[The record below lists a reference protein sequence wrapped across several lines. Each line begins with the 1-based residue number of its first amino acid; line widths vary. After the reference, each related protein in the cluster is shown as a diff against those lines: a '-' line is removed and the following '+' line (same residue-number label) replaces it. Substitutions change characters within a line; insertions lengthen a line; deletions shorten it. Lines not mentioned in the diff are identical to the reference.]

1 MNLRDVL
8 QVWRRRWILT
18 LLLLLAVLAV
28 SVVAAMKVPR
38 HYSAESD
45 VALLPSTS
53 TAAPNGHNPYLTY
66 NSSLPT
72 TAQII
77 SYQLMDPH
85 NVLDLATRGYTAS
98 FTAALAQ
105 NAAGAPIL
113 TVTVAGSD
121 KTTVENTLIGVTN
134 DIAIKLAAL
143 QTGIA
148 PANRITVMT
157 LSQDTSPSL
166 SVSKSARS
174 LVVVVVL
181 GLVIALAIPL
191 ITDGASRRRIRD
203 GDSGP
208 ASHRVDQRIEAPTS
222 VRTPGGV
229 RRPIP
234 DEGEPTLRQSTYPPP
249 GGGSSWRGSG
259 Q

>member
-28 SVVAAMKVPR
+28 SVLAAMKVPR
-38 HYSAESD
+38 HYSAQSE

-85 NVLDLATRGYTAS
+85 NVVDLATRGYTAS

-113 TVTVAGSD
+113 NVTVAGSD
-121 KTTVENTLIGVTN
+121 KTTVENTLVGVTN
-134 DIAIKLAAL
+134 DIATKLTAL

-148 PANRITVMT
+148 PANRITTMT
-157 LSQDTSPSL
+157 LSLDTSPSL
-166 SVSKSARS
+166 SVSKTARS

-181 GLVIALAIPL
+181 GLVLALAIPVV
-191 ITDGASRRRIRD
+191 TDGARRRRIRA
-203 GDSGP
+203 GDTGS
-208 ASHRVDQRIEAPTS
+208 ASHRVDQRSEASTP
-222 VRTPGGV
+222 VRTTGNV
-229 RRPIP
+229 RRSVP
-234 DEGEPTLRQSTYPPP
+234 DEGEPTLRQSMYPPS
-249 GGGSSWRGSG
+249 GGSNWRGSG